1 MGSVVVATRVEKR
14 VRDGIDAKAVAR
26 GTTRAGLVKL
36 ILARELSPIPTVS
49 RLDREILRELLAIQ
63 TTLNTLIAELRGA
76 ARARAIGAAVDSAVS
91 ARLSALLSDIV
102 QQEEDYL

>member
-1 MGSVVVATRVEKR
+1 MGSVVVATRVAKR

-49 RLDREILRELLAIQ
+49 RLDREILRELLAIR
-63 TTLNTLIAELRGA
+63 TTLNTLIVELRGA
-76 ARARAIGAAVDSAVS
+76 ARARDIVAAVDSTVS
-91 ARLSALLSDIV
+91 ARLSALLSGTA
-102 QQEEDYL
+102 QQEEDHP